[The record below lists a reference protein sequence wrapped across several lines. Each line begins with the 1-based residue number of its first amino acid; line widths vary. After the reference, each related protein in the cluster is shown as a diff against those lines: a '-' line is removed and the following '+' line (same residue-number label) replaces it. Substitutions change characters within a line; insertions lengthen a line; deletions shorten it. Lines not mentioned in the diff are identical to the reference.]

1 MNKSKLN
8 VIINRGGSID
18 HVLYKLLSSIG
29 RVVTMK
35 RIICLLISGLIF
47 SANAC
52 FAAGDDV
59 ERLLKKARRH
69 FEPLPETMPG
79 SENDTAERI
88 ALGKK
93 LFFETRLSI
102 NDSQSCASC
111 HRLQNGFAGVDN
123 LPTSPGARGEQGSR
137 NSPTVLNAGWQSSQ
151 FWDGRAKD
159 LVEQAK
165 GPILNPIEMG
175 MADEKTVEN
184 KIAAIAE
191 YQLAFKRAFPG
202 SAAALTYQNI
212 AEAIAAFERTLRTP
226 SRFDDFLN
234 GDISALSLQEQQG
247 LKTFIKLDCKQCHD
261 GVLLGGESFEMM
273 GKENPYDNQSDQG
286 MYEVSKDDDDR
297 MFFKVAPLRNV
308 ALTAPYFHD
317 GKVASLDEAVRAMA
331 WLQLNKKL
339 TDQQVNEITAFLK
352 SLTGK
357 SRE

>member
-1 MNKSKLN
+1 
-8 VIINRGGSID
+8 
-18 HVLYKLLSSIG
+18 
-29 RVVTMK
+29 MK
-35 RIICLLISGLIF
+35 RIICLLISGLLF
-47 SANAC
+47 SANAS

-59 ERLLKKARRH
+59 ERLLKKAMRD
-69 FEPLPETMPG
+69 FIPLPEKMPG

-111 HRLQNGFAGVDN
+111 HRLEDGFAGVDN
-123 LPTSPGARGEQGSR
+123 LPTSPGARGELGTR

-151 FWDGRAKD
+151 FWDGRADD

-175 MADEKTVEN
+175 MPDEKTVEK
-184 KIAAIAE
+184 KIASIAE
-191 YQLAFKRAFPG
+191 YQAAFKRAFPD
-202 SAAALTYQNI
+202 SQPALTYQNI

-234 GDISALSLQEQQG
+234 GDTRALSQQELQG
-247 LKTFIKLDCKQCHD
+247 LKTFIKLDCRQCHD
-261 GVLLGGESFEMM
+261 GVLLGGESFEKL
-273 GKENPYDNQSDQG
+273 GKKRPYANQSDQG

-317 GKVASLDEAVRAMA
+317 GKIATLDEAVRSMA
-331 WLQLNKKL
+331 WLQLKKKL

-357 SRE
+357 SREKNGSD